1 MGCHTNFYIPAN
13 LTYEQAKKLAVIELN
28 RMLEQ
33 NERYM
38 SVGFKL
44 HTGKVRKPESEEE
57 LKMCIYCSKLYKRWI
72 RRIESEKSIWKAA
85 VWKFQKEGYL
95 FDKLYYMCK
104 EPYFNDCIKVWGL
117 SDIELTS
124 LKETLEFFNNHKDKI
139 TDMRDT
145 WLEEVTKFWQLYP
158 KGIIRIS

>member
-1 MGCHTNFYIPAN
+1 M
-13 LTYEQAKKLAVIELN
+13 
-28 RMLEQ
+28 
-33 NERYM
+33 
-38 SVGFKL
+38 
-44 HTGKVRKPESEEE
+44 ES
-57 LKMCIYCSKLYKRWI
+57 S
-72 RRIESEKSIWKAA
+72 
-85 VWKFQKEGYL
+85 VWKFQKKGYL

-104 EPYFNDCIKVWGL
+104 EPYFNDCIRVWGL

-158 KGIIRIS
+158 KGIIRIG

>member
-38 SVGFKL
+38 SVGFNVN
-44 HTGKVRKPESEEE
+44 GKVRKPKSEEE

-95 FDKLYYMCK
+95 FDKLYYKCK
-104 EPYFNDCIKVWGL
+104 EPYFDDCIRVGWGL
-117 SDIELTS
+117 GDRQLTS
-124 LKETLEFFNNHKDKI
+124 LQETLEFCTTYKDRI
-139 TDMRDT
+139 NFCRNT
-145 WLEEVTKFWQLYP
+145 WLEEVNLFWELYP
-158 KGIIRIS
+158 EGIIDLG